1 MSYRSVRAFILSFF
15 FSCIKS
21 AAYFPSDMSF
31 LCPKIK
37 TKKKKTVDAVTSNPR
52 DDRPTE
58 PKKKKKKI
66 VPGIKKRFLKP
77 RNPTQ

>member
-1 MSYRSVRAFILSFF
+1 
-15 FSCIKS
+15 
-21 AAYFPSDMSF
+21 MSF

-58 PKKKKKKI
+58 PKKKKKKSFLVSKKGSWNPETPHSNKRLI
-66 VPGIKKRFLKP
+66 LSSVYNGLYMGSSIKI
-77 RNPTQ
+77 

>member
-37 TKKKKTVDAVTSNPR
+37 TKKKKKKTVDAVTSNPR

-58 PKKKKKKI
+58 PKKKKKKSFL
-66 VPGIKKRFLKP
+66 VSKKGS
-77 RNPTQ
+77 